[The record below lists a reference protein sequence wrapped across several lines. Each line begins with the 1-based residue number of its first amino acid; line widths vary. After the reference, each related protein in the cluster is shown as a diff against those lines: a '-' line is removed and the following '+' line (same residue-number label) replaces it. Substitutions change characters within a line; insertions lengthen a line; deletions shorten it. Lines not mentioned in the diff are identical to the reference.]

1 MSNVIAFPATT
12 STATIDLSFDIT
24 LIATY
29 RGGAYIDVGLLGLNP
44 SEVINVWDYEAGR
57 ATIPNTPAAVEQAL
71 IVWAGE
77 YDEDAPDAIA
87 SFHTLADDVRN
98 HW

>member
-1 MSNVIAFPATT
+1 MSNVIAFPATSSTARVQIT
-12 STATIDLSFDIT
+12 STVT
-24 LIATY
+24 LVGTY
-29 RGGAYIDVGLLGLNP
+29 RGGAYIDVAREGRGP

-77 YDEDAPDAIA
+77 YDEDAPDVFG
-87 SFHTLADDVRN
+87 SYETLAYDVRN